1 MHGTE
6 RILVVEDDPQVAE
19 IICWNLRAAGYPV
32 TVVADG
38 LAAIQAFDREHP
50 ALVTVDLMLPSVSGF
65 RLVALFKRERPE
77 VPVLVVSAL
86 TFEEAD
92 DAARAGADDFVTKPF
107 DPRTLVEK
115 IDYHLHRAPPPADV
129 GAGAPG
135 EAETREA
142 TRERRRH
149 LAVA

>member
-38 LAAIQAFDREHP
+38 LEAIKAFDRERP
-50 ALVTVDLMLPSVSGF
+50 ALVTVDLMIPTVSGF

-77 VPVLVVSAL
+77 VPVLVVTAL
-86 TFEEAD
+86 AFEEAEET
-92 DAARAGADDFVTKPF
+92 AHAGADDFITKPF
-107 DPRTLVEK
+107 DPAVLVRK
-115 IDYHLHRAPPPADV
+115 IDDHLHRAPLPPDV

-135 EAETREA
+135 EAETRDA